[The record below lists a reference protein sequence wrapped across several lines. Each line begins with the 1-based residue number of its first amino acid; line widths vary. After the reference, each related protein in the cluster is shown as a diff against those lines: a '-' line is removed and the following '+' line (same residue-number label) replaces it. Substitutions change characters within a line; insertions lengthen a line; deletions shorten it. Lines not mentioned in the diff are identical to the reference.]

1 MSSFLVF
8 LCKSKFFPTCIC
20 PFTYVDISSTSL
32 WYLSEEPFQS
42 PLPTLDFLSWPSSYF
57 FSFSREILYQHLQHN
72 CQLTFVVMSVK
83 CFLMGCSLCV
93 LPIRLIPEC
102 LSTGL
107 RAMIQ
112 EFSAGIFH
120 WTEDDLSASVHW
132 CVLWEWYSHLGAFMT
147 TKWLNILVE
156 RSALER
162 ELVPAEFFFK
172 IPLSLFS
179 AVECGI

>member
-32 WYLSEEPFQS
+32 WHLSEEPFQS

-83 CFLMGCSLCV
+83 CFWWGVACVCFPSGWSLSVWAQDWEPWSRSSQLGFFTEQKMISLLQFIDVFCGNGIHI
-93 LPIRLIPEC
+93 LEHLWQ
-102 LSTGL
+102 LSG
-107 RAMIQ
+107 
-112 EFSAGIFH
+112 
-120 WTEDDLSASVHW
+120 
-132 CVLWEWYSHLGAFMT
+132 
-147 TKWLNILVE
+147 
-156 RSALER
+156 
-162 ELVPAEFFFK
+162 
-172 IPLSLFS
+172 
-179 AVECGI
+179 

>member
-32 WYLSEEPFQS
+32 WHLSEEPFQS

-83 CFLMGCSLCV
+83 CFWWGVACVCFPSGWSLFEHRTESHDPGVLSWDFSPNRRWSLCFSSLMCSV
-93 LPIRLIPEC
+93 
-102 LSTGL
+102 G
-107 RAMIQ
+107 MI
-112 EFSAGIFH
+112 FTSWSIY
-120 WTEDDLSASVHW
+120 D
-132 CVLWEWYSHLGAFMT
+132 
-147 TKWLNILVE
+147 N
-156 RSALER
+156 
-162 ELVPAEFFFK
+162 
-172 IPLSLFS
+172 
-179 AVECGI
+179 